1 MGEIVAVLRESARR
15 VPEAL
20 SNTVASR
27 WTPIGRS
34 SEPLP
39 FTSPQTLTSSETSQY
54 VTRAIH
60 APAEQAQHAPRKL
73 MWVRGHRRHA
83 VAIAGSAVAAILFV
97 ASLPYFFGSQLTVR
111 SPRLERSSSPV
122 EIPTGP
128 DPVVATQ
135 PRGTIPG
142 PAVSLGA
149 FHALVVGN
157 SDYTAFRRLRTAV
170 NDVEAVA
177 ALLGDRYGFRVKL
190 LRNATRGQIMSELHE
205 LRQRLTENDNLLI
218 YYAGHGE
225 LDQES
230 QRGYWLPVDAESED
244 TGRWISNSDV
254 RDLLNLMAVKHL
266 LIVADSCFTETTTSV
281 AAGRPER
288 MSEDEL
294 ARALHNY
301 GTTRARMVLTS
312 GGMEPVLDSRG
323 GKFSIFTQI
332 FLDLLKENDG
342 VLAGSALF
350 QRLQLKVRSMPDRW
364 TVAQGPQYAPIK
376 FTDRNDGESFFVRA
390 GP

>member
-1 MGEIVAVLRESARR
+1 VA
-15 VPEAL
+15 
-20 SNTVASR
+20 
-27 WTPIGRS
+27 
-34 SEPLP
+34 
-39 FTSPQTLTSSETSQY
+39 
-54 VTRAIH
+54 
-60 APAEQAQHAPRKL
+60 
-73 MWVRGHRRHA
+73 
-83 VAIAGSAVAAILFV
+83 AIAGSAVATLLFV
-97 ASLPYFFGSQLTVR
+97 ASLPYFFGSQLAVR

-128 DPVVATQ
+128 DAGVAKQ
-135 PRGTIPG
+135 PSGTIPG

-157 SDYTAFRRLRTAV
+157 SDYTTFRRLRTAV

-177 ALLGDRYGFRVKL
+177 TLLGDRYGFSVKL
-190 LRNATRGQIMSELHE
+190 LRNATRGQIMSALHE
-205 LRQRLTENDNLLI
+205 LRQRLTESDNLLI

-266 LIVADSCFTETTTSV
+266 LIVADSCFTETAGV
-281 AAGRPER
+281 VAGRPER
-288 MSEDEL
+288 MSEAEL
-294 ARALHNY
+294 ARALDNY
-301 GTTRARMVLTS
+301 GATRARMVLTS

-323 GKFSIFTQI
+323 GNVSIFAQI

-350 QRLQLKVRSMPDRW
+350 QRIQLKVRTMPDRW
-364 TVAQGPQYAPIK
+364 TVAEGPQYAPIK
-376 FTDRNDGESFFVRA
+376 FTDQNDGEFFFVRA